1 MMDVKIIA
9 DLQEIEQSR
18 VAVIEDGKLAEIF
31 IEFNDI
37 DNRSSIREGDVF
49 KAKVETLVPA
59 ISAAFVRLSS
69 KNDKTLK
76 GAGNAFM
83 YTPSSVKPGQ
93 ELIVQVEKTARKN
106 KAPRVTP
113 QVSLPGRWLVLVPNS
128 NETGV
133 SKRIDDLAER
143 KRLKSLAETFTKE
156 LDTHG
161 VIIRTAAE
169 GVSEELLRRD
179 LDSLLELWRNISE
192 KADSNSSPC
201 LLYRDMGI
209 LGRVLRDEVCGKVS
223 QIIINE
229 PCEFQSAKNFTDR
242 FYTDKPDVV
251 FYDNTTPLFDYFGIE
266 DEIRKALERKVWL
279 KSGAYLVIDQT
290 EAMTVIDVNTGKFTS
305 APDMRHTVL
314 STNKEAAEEIARQLR
329 LRAIGGI
336 IIVDFVDMEH
346 EDDKHELLKH
356 FQKHLNHDR
365 LKAKIFSLTQLG
377 LVELTRK
384 RERPDL
390 RSVLTRN
397 CPVCGD
403 NGFVE
408 REENISLSVKRFVRK
423 ITKANNAEAFL
434 IQTDEATASYIHEF
448 LDEWEKEFGR
458 KIFVEGVKNF
468 QRGKFRLEFQGNIET
483 AKKLMTSN

>member
-1 MMDVKIIA
+1 
-9 DLQEIEQSR
+9 
-18 VAVIEDGKLAEIF
+18 
-31 IEFNDI
+31 
-37 DNRSSIREGDVF
+37 
-49 KAKVETLVPA
+49 
-59 ISAAFVRLSS
+59 
-69 KNDKTLK
+69 
-76 GAGNAFM
+76 
-83 YTPSSVKPGQ
+83 
-93 ELIVQVEKTARKN
+93 
-106 KAPRVTP
+106 
-113 QVSLPGRWLVLVPNS
+113 
-128 NETGV
+128 
-133 SKRIDDLAER
+133 
-143 KRLKSLAETFTKE
+143 
-156 LDTHG
+156 
-161 VIIRTAAE
+161 
-169 GVSEELLRRD
+169 
-179 LDSLLELWRNISE
+179 
-192 KADSNSSPC
+192 
-201 LLYRDMGI
+201 
-209 LGRVLRDEVCGKVS
+209 
-223 QIIINE
+223 
-229 PCEFQSAKNFTDR
+229 
-242 FYTDKPDVV
+242 
-251 FYDNTTPLFDYFGIE
+251 
-266 DEIRKALERKVWL
+266 
-279 KSGAYLVIDQT
+279 VIDQT

-483 AKKLMTSN
+483 AKKLMTIN